1 MAVVKWA
8 VRPWDDRRILYI
20 DELCDV
26 SSMLPNEGDI
36 ISRPF
41 LVDPETLEPVGF
53 VSAYRREPACA
64 DDACAPPSR
73 RTARIVLWVAVVL
86 VGLLAAFPYYMKWFV

>member
-26 SSMLPNEGDI
+26 SSMLPSEGDI

-41 LVDPETLEPVGF
+41 LVDPETLEPVP
-53 VSAYRREPACA
+53 VRVIEIIDHPKMHSHVVVVVAPA
-64 DDACAPPSR
+64 DE
-73 RTARIVLWVAVVL
+73 
-86 VGLLAAFPYYMKWFV
+86 YH